1 MKCFPRPFC
10 VNIVARMRK
19 QGKDARLF
27 LVNNYGSIIGH
38 RRRPRRI
45 KRTLQ
50 APEQLGV
57 RLLCSPN
64 PELIRDRTEEERML
78 QKALFQLRHREVFF
92 FFGFCQIQ
100 ILHLKG
106 WLWIYFPRRNDP
118 RSCPGYDPRATRRPK
133 FPWSWRCVSL
143 V

>member
-1 MKCFPRPFC
+1 MKCFPHPAC

-38 RRRPRRI
+38 RGRSRRI

-57 RLLCSPN
+57 WLFCAADTDHISDRL
-64 PELIRDRTEEERML
+64 EEERLL
-78 QKALFQLRHREVFF
+78 QKALFPLRHCQVFF
-92 FFGFCQIQ
+92 LFCFRQIQ

-106 WLWIYFPRRNDP
+106 WLWTYFRQRNGP
-118 RSCPGYDPRATRRPK
+118 RSCPGYDPRATRRRK
-133 FPWSWRCVSL
+133 FPFSRQCV
-143 V
+143 